1 MANML
6 RRSLMTGNVREL
18 YALNVFADL
27 DDFDL
32 FIEIDP
38 QDTQK
43 AMDIAQRAFD
53 EWYEDEDASD
63 TLQERIEYNLKEKG
77 IWFSVLK
84 GGFDD

>member
-1 MANML
+1 
-6 RRSLMTGNVREL
+6 MTGNVREL

-32 FIEIDP
+32 YIEIDP
-38 QDTQK
+38 QDVQK